1 MVHFLDAVIK
11 PVKFFGVFLK
21 RSKQIVKKKFAKNQG
36 GEGFVKRL
44 GSRLVSGK
52 YH

>member
-21 RSKQIVKKKFAKNQG
+21 RSKQIVKKICKKPG
-36 GEGFVKRL
+36 GRRICQKIRIAVGQW
-44 GSRLVSGK
+44 
-52 YH
+52 